1 MMPNNSNIHAKMK
14 HRSLLFILMLTFI
27 VFALPA
33 CQKRA
38 AFKQEKGE
46 NSEDNRNVMDILTGA
61 TQDANSAAGSVAAI
75 SGRLQNS
82 AATLLSVPCGSTL
95 DTNLASSG
103 ILTVNYDGTTVCD
116 NRVKSGSIRM
126 TLLNLAAVLKM
137 DFINFRVRR
146 TSDNNSVLINGSVN
160 FTNVNGGTIV
170 EMIFGLNNVA
180 SVVHKAEG
188 NGLSITFDDGSVR
201 TLNISRKVTYTFP
214 AFVFTVKIEG
224 AGSYNGLTNVESW
237 GQTRAGDPFTS
248 QITEPL
254 IANTNCYLWKPVAGK
269 AVLKVDADG
278 MFELTT
284 TLGVDIDGNI
294 ISPNSGNCPWGYKIE
309 WSYRNRTNDRLISY
323 Y

>member
-1 MMPNNSNIHAKMK
+1 
-14 HRSLLFILMLTFI
+14 
-27 VFALPA
+27 
-33 CQKRA
+33 
-38 AFKQEKGE
+38 
-46 NSEDNRNVMDILTGA
+46 
-61 TQDANSAAGSVAAI
+61 
-75 SGRLQNS
+75 
-82 AATLLSVPCGSTL
+82 
-95 DTNLASSG
+95 
-103 ILTVNYDGTTVCD
+103 
-116 NRVKSGSIRM
+116 
-126 TLLNLAAVLKM
+126 
-137 DFINFRVRR
+137 
-146 TSDNNSVLINGSVN
+146 
-160 FTNVNGGTIV
+160 
-170 EMIFGLNNVA
+170 
-180 SVVHKAEG
+180 
-188 NGLSITFDDGSVR
+188 
-201 TLNISRKVTYTFP
+201 VTYTFP